1 MKLIVNNLAFAYKD
15 EPLWQNVSF
24 TLGNGEVMTVLGS
37 NGIGKTTLLRVL
49 IGFFKPLPG
58 GRVHLVTDAGES
70 FTPYA
75 NPKEF
80 TEQIGY
86 VPQVQNTAYSFQV
99 RDYVVM
105 GRAPHLGVFAK
116 PKQEDYEL
124 TDEVLD
130 DLGIYHLRNRS
141 FNTLSGGQQRQAV
154 IARAIVQQPQLV
166 IMDEPTN
173 HLDYGNQFRVLQMV
187 QKLSQKGIAVILTT
201 HMPDQAFYLG
211 GKTAILK
218 PQGLEVG
225 QVEEILTEAALEE
238 IYKLK
243 IKLLYLPEQ
252 RRTICIPY

>member
-24 TLGNGEVMTVLGS
+24 TLGKGEVMTVLGS

-58 GRVHLVTDAGES
+58 GSVHLETDAGES

-116 PKQEDYEL
+116 PKKEDYEL

>member
-24 TLGNGEVMTVLGS
+24 TLGKGEVMTVLGS

-58 GRVHLVTDAGES
+58 GSVHLVTDAGES

-130 DLGIYHLRNRS
+130 DLGIYRVTVRS
-141 FNTLSGGQQRQAV
+141 IRSRAVSSGRQ
-154 IARAIVQQPQLV
+154 
-166 IMDEPTN
+166 
-173 HLDYGNQFRVLQMV
+173 
-187 QKLSQKGIAVILTT
+187 
-201 HMPDQAFYLG
+201 
-211 GKTAILK
+211 
-218 PQGLEVG
+218 
-225 QVEEILTEAALEE
+225 
-238 IYKLK
+238 
-243 IKLLYLPEQ
+243 LLPAPSCSS
-252 RRTICIPY
+252 RSS